1 MSDRAS
7 TPEFAAAASAT
18 TMSSGAATAGS
29 ARSAASGSGV
39 AAPPFTPLE
48 QQALEHIWIH
58 TARWLDLA
66 ERDGLRVL
74 VRGDG
79 CRLWDAR
86 GRVYLDSLAG
96 LYVVNV
102 GHGRKEIG
110 DAMARQAGELAY
122 VSAASYTSLPA
133 VQLGEVLAGLTPG
146 DLNRFFFCSG
156 GSEAVETAMK
166 IAKQI
171 QAMRGFP
178 KRYKIIAR
186 VGGYHGAT
194 FGAMS
199 ITSSRN
205 ETFFGPFMHGV
216 SFVPSP
222 DRYRPRFGL
231 SGDAED
237 LACAEAIDY
246 EIRAQGPETVAAVIG
261 EPVSSANNTHV
272 PCPRYWQRV
281 REICDKHGV
290 LLILDEVING
300 FGRTGTM
307 FATEQFGA
315 VPDLMTMAKG
325 LSSGYAPIG
334 AVAVRD
340 SLYHEFKQKDVGL
353 AHLLTFGG
361 QAVSCAAALANLE
374 ILRREDLVRRS
385 AEHGAYLLEQLQ
397 HLRSHPTVG
406 DVRGIGLL
414 CAVELV
420 QNKDTKEPFGWGPAA
435 AAHPFSRRL
444 VAALDERGVFGRVF
458 MSIQLSPPL
467 VVTRDEIDR
476 LVSVIDESLTVT
488 EREFGLA

>member
-1 MSDRAS
+1 MPDNETQLKTPGAS
-7 TPEFAAAASAT
+7 T
-18 TMSSGAATAGS
+18 
-29 ARSAASGSGV
+29 
-39 AAPPFTPLE
+39 AAPEATSGPAMTPVE

-79 CRLWDAR
+79 CNVWDAR
-86 GRVYLDSLAG
+86 GRRYLDSLAG

-110 DAMARQAGELAY
+110 EAMARQAGELAY

-133 VQLGEVLAGLTPG
+133 VQLGDVLAGLTPG

-186 VGGYHGAT
+186 LGGYHGAT
-194 FGAMS
+194 FGALS
-199 ITSSRN
+199 VTSSRN
-205 ETFFGPFMHGV
+205 ETYFGPFMHGV

-231 SGDAED
+231 AGEAED
-237 LACAEAIDY
+237 LACADAIDY
-246 EIRAQGPETVAAVIG
+246 EIRAQGAETVAAVLG
-261 EPVSSANNTHV
+261 EPVSAANATHV
-272 PCPRYWQRV
+272 PSPTYWQRV

-290 LLILDEVING
+290 LLICDEVING

-307 FATEQFGA
+307 FATEQFGI

-334 AVAVRD
+334 AVAVTDR
-340 SLYHEFKQKDVGL
+340 LYTEFKQKDVGL

-361 QAVSCAAALANLE
+361 QAVSCAAALTNLD
-374 ILRREDLVRRS
+374 ILRREDLARRC
-385 AEHGAYLLEQLQ
+385 AELSPYLRERLES
-397 HLRSHPTVG
+397 LRTHPTVG

-414 CAVELV
+414 YAVELV
-420 QNKDTKEPFGWGPAA
+420 QNKVTKEPFGWGPAA

-444 VAALDERGVFGRVF
+444 VAAMDERGLFGRVF
-458 MSIQLSPPL
+458 MSIQISPPL
-467 VVTRDEIDR
+467 VITREEIDR
-476 LVSVIDESLTVT
+476 MASIIDDSLTVA
-488 EREFGLA
+488 EREFGFA

>member
-1 MSDRAS
+1 MPDNGS
-7 TPEFAAAASAT
+7 TPEV
-18 TMSSGAATAGS
+18 ATA
-29 ARSAASGSGV
+29 
-39 AAPPFTPLE
+39 APALTPVE

-79 CRLWDAR
+79 CTLWDAR
-86 GRVYLDSLAG
+86 GRAYLDSLAG

-110 DAMARQAGELAY
+110 EAMARQAGELAY

-133 VQLGEVLAGLTPG
+133 VQLGDVLAGLTPG

-186 VGGYHGAT
+186 LGGYHGAT
-194 FGAMS
+194 FGALS

-205 ETFFGPFMHGV
+205 ETYFGPFMHGV

-222 DRYRPRFGL
+222 DRYRARFGL
-231 SGDAED
+231 GGEAED
-237 LACAEAIDY
+237 LACADAIDY

-261 EPVSSANNTHV
+261 EPVSAANATHV
-272 PCPRYWQRV
+272 PSPRYWQRV

-307 FATEQFGA
+307 FATEQFGI
-315 VPDLMTMAKG
+315 VPDVMTMAKG

-334 AVAVRD
+334 AVAVTDR
-340 SLYHEFKQKDVGL
+340 LYTEFKQKDVGL

-361 QAVSCAAALANLE
+361 QAVSCAAALANLD
-374 ILRREDLVRRS
+374 IIRREDLPRRC
-385 AEHGAYLLEQLQ
+385 AEQSGYLDAQLQ
-397 HLRSHPTVG
+397 RLRTHPTVG

-414 CAVELV
+414 YAVELV
-420 QNKDTKEPFGWGPAA
+420 QNKETKEPFGWGPAA

-444 VAALDERGVFGRVF
+444 MAAMDERGLFGRVF
-458 MSIQLSPPL
+458 MSIQISPPL
-467 VVTRDEIDR
+467 IITRDEIDR
-476 LVSVIDESLTVT
+476 MVAIIDESLTVT
-488 EREFGLA
+488 EREFGFA

>member
-1 MSDRAS
+1 MPEPAS
-7 TPEFAAAASAT
+7 TPKVAAAVSAAVT
-18 TMSSGAATAGS
+18 PSAA
-29 ARSAASGSGV
+29 ARSAAPSAVS
-39 AAPPFTPLE
+39 APPLTPLE

-79 CRLWDAR
+79 CRVWDAR
-86 GRVYLDSLAG
+86 GRAYLDSLAG

-110 DAMARQAGELAY
+110 EAMARQAGELAY

-133 VQLGEVLAGLTPG
+133 VQLGEVLAGITPG

-205 ETFFGPFMHGV
+205 ETYFGPFMAGV

-222 DRYRPRFGL
+222 DRYRLRFGL
-231 SGDAED
+231 GGEAED
-237 LACAEAIDY
+237 LACADAIDY
-246 EIRAQGPETVAAVIG
+246 EIRAQGAETVAAVIG

-272 PCPRYWQRV
+272 PSPRYWQRV

-307 FATEQFGA
+307 FATEQFGM

-340 SLYHEFKQKDVGL
+340 GLYNEFKQKDVGL

-361 QAVSCAAALANLE
+361 QAVSCAAALANLD
-374 ILRREDLVRRS
+374 ILRREDLPRRS
-385 AEHGAYLLEQLQ
+385 AENGPYLLERLQ

-406 DVRGIGLL
+406 DVRGTGLL

-420 QNKDTKEPFGWGPAA
+420 QNKETKEPFGWGPAA

-444 VAALDERGVFGRVF
+444 VAAMDERGLFGRVF
-458 MSIQLSPPL
+458 MSIQISPPL
-467 VVTRDEIDR
+467 IITRDEIDR
-476 LVSVIDESLTVT
+476 MVAIIDESLTVT
-488 EREFGLA
+488 EREFGFA

>member
-1 MSDRAS
+1 MPDHETQLKTPGTS
-7 TPEFAAAASAT
+7 T
-18 TMSSGAATAGS
+18 
-29 ARSAASGSGV
+29 
-39 AAPPFTPLE
+39 AAPGSTSGPGMTPVE
-48 QQALEHIWIH
+48 HQALEHIWIH

-79 CRLWDAR
+79 CNLWDAR
-86 GRVYLDSLAG
+86 GRQYLDSLAG

-102 GHGRKEIG
+102 GHGRKAIG
-110 DAMARQAGELAY
+110 EAMARQAGELAY

-133 VQLGEVLAGLTPG
+133 VQLGDVLAGLTPG

-186 VGGYHGAT
+186 LGGYHGAT
-194 FGAMS
+194 FGALS
-199 ITSSRN
+199 VTSSRN
-205 ETFFGPFMHGV
+205 ETYFGPFMHGV

-231 SGDAED
+231 AGEAED
-237 LACAEAIDY
+237 LACADAIDY
-246 EIRAQGPETVAAVIG
+246 EIRAQGAETVAAVLG
-261 EPVSSANNTHV
+261 EPVSAANATHV
-272 PCPRYWQRV
+272 PSPKYWQRV
-281 REICDKHGV
+281 REICDRHGV
-290 LLILDEVING
+290 LLICDEVING

-307 FATEQFGA
+307 FATEQFGI

-334 AVAVRD
+334 AVAVTDR
-340 SLYHEFKQKDVGL
+340 LYTEFKQKDVGL

-361 QAVSCAAALANLE
+361 QAVSCAAALTNLD
-374 ILRREDLVRRS
+374 ILRREDLPRRCATLS
-385 AEHGAYLLEQLQ
+385 PYLRERLES
-397 HLRSHPTVG
+397 LRTHPTVG

-414 CAVELV
+414 YAVELV
-420 QNKDTKEPFGWGPAA
+420 QNKVTKEPFGWGPAA

-444 VAALDERGVFGRVF
+444 VAAMDERGLFGRVF
-458 MSIQLSPPL
+458 MSIQISPPL
-467 VVTRDEIDR
+467 VITREEIDR
-476 LVSVIDESLTVT
+476 MVSIIDDSLTVS
-488 EREFGLA
+488 EREFGFA

>member
-1 MSDRAS
+1 M
-7 TPEFAAAASAT
+7 PEPVSP
-18 TMSSGAATAGS
+18 S
-29 ARSAASGSGV
+29 R
-39 AAPPFTPLE
+39 AAPAAGTAAPEATHAPAAPSFTPVE
-48 QQALEHIWIH
+48 QQALEHVWIH

-74 VRGDG
+74 VRGQG
-79 CRLWDAR
+79 STVWDAR
-86 GRVYLDSLAG
+86 GRAYLDSLAG

-102 GHGRKEIG
+102 GHGRREIG
-110 DAMARQAGELAY
+110 EAMARQAAELAY

-133 VQLGEVLAGLTPG
+133 VQLGEALAAITPG

-166 IAKQI
+166 IAKQV

-186 VGGYHGAT
+186 AGGYHGAT
-194 FGAMS
+194 FGALS

-205 ETFFGPFMHGV
+205 ETYFGPFMPGV

-222 DRYRPRFGL
+222 DRYRPRFGRE
-231 SGDAED
+231 GEAED

-246 EIRAQGPETVAAVIG
+246 EIRTQGPETVAAVIG
-261 EPVSSANNTHV
+261 EPISSANNTHV
-272 PCPRYWQRV
+272 PSPKYWQRV
-281 REICDKHGV
+281 REICDQHGV

-307 FATEQFGA
+307 FATEQFGML
-315 VPDLMTMAKG
+315 PDIMTMAKG

-340 SLYHEFKQKDVGL
+340 GLYTEFKKKDVGL

-374 ILRREDLVRRS
+374 ILQKEGLAQRS
-385 AEHGAYLLEQLQ
+385 AEQGAYLLKQLQ
-397 HLRSHPTVG
+397 RLRSHPTVG
-406 DVRGIGLL
+406 DVRGRGLL
-414 CAVELV
+414 CAVEMV
-420 QNKDTKEPFGWGPAA
+420 QNKQTKEPFGWGPAA
-435 AAHPFSRRL
+435 AAHAFSRRL
-444 VAALDERGVFGRVF
+444 IAAMDERGLLGRVF

-467 VVTRDEIDR
+467 IITREEIDR
-476 LVSVIDESLTVT
+476 MVAIIDDSLTAT
-488 EREFGLA
+488 EREFGFA

>member
-1 MSDRAS
+1 MPDNGS
-7 TPEFAAAASAT
+7 TPEV
-18 TMSSGAATAGS
+18 ATA
-29 ARSAASGSGV
+29 
-39 AAPPFTPLE
+39 PPALTPVE
-48 QQALEHIWIH
+48 QLALEHIWIH

-79 CRLWDAR
+79 CNLWDAH
-86 GRVYLDSLAG
+86 GRRYLDSLAG

-102 GHGRKEIG
+102 GHGRTEIG
-110 DAMARQAGELAY
+110 QAMARQAGELAY

-133 VQLGEVLAGLTPG
+133 VQLGDVLAGLTPG

-194 FGAMS
+194 FGALS

-205 ETFFGPFMHGV
+205 ETYFGPFMHGV

-222 DRYRPRFGL
+222 DRYRARFGL
-231 SGDAED
+231 GGDAED
-237 LACAEAIDY
+237 LACADAIDY

-261 EPVSSANNTHV
+261 EPVSAANATHV
-272 PCPRYWQRV
+272 PSPRYWQRA

-307 FATEQFGA
+307 FATEQFGI

-334 AVAVRD
+334 AVAVTDR
-340 SLYHEFKQKDVGL
+340 LYTEFKQKDVGL

-361 QAVSCAAALANLE
+361 QAVSCAAALANLD
-374 ILRREDLVRRS
+374 IIRREDLPRRC
-385 AEHGAYLLEQLQ
+385 AEQSRYLHEQLER
-397 HLRSHPTVG
+397 LRAHPTVG

-414 CAVELV
+414 YAVELV
-420 QNKDTKEPFGWGPAA
+420 QNKETKEPFGWGPAA

-444 VAALDERGVFGRVF
+444 VAAMDERGLFGRVF

-467 VVTRDEIDR
+467 IITREEIDR
-476 LVSVIDESLTVT
+476 MVAIIDESLTVT
-488 EREFGLA
+488 EREFGFA

>member
-1 MSDRAS
+1 MPDTGP
-7 TPEFAAAASAT
+7 TPEVAT
-18 TMSSGAATAGS
+18 PSEAPTG
-29 ARSAASGSGV
+29 SGSRADGAV
-39 AAPPFTPLE
+39 PSRVDGALTPLE

-102 GHGRKEIG
+102 GHGRREIG
-110 DAMARQAGELAY
+110 DAMARQARELAY

-133 VQLGEVLAGLTPG
+133 VQLGDVLAGLTPG

-178 KRYKIIAR
+178 RRYKIIAR
-186 VGGYHGAT
+186 LGGYHGAT
-194 FGAMS
+194 FGALS

-205 ETFFGPFMHGV
+205 ETYFGPFMHGV

-231 SGDAED
+231 GGEAED
-237 LACAEAIDY
+237 LACAEAVDY
-246 EIRAQGPETVAAVIG
+246 EIRAQGPETVAALIG
-261 EPVSSANNTHV
+261 EPVSAANATHV
-272 PCPRYWQRV
+272 PSPRYWQRV

-307 FATEQFGA
+307 FASEQFGV

-325 LSSGYAPIG
+325 LSSGYAPVG
-334 AVAVRD
+334 AVAVGDR
-340 SLYHEFKQKDVGL
+340 LYAEFKQKDVGL

-374 ILRREDLVRRS
+374 ILRREDLARRS
-385 AEHGAYLLEQLQ
+385 AEQGVYLLEQLQ
-397 HLRSHPTVG
+397 RFRTHPTVG

-420 QNKDTKEPFGWGPAA
+420 QNKETKEPFGWGPAA

-444 VAALDERGVFGRVF
+444 VAAMDERGLFGRVF
-458 MSIQLSPPL
+458 MSIQISPPL
-467 VVTRDEIDR
+467 VITREEIDR
-476 LVSVIDESLTVT
+476 MLAIIDESLTVT
-488 EREFGLA
+488 EREFGFA

>member
-1 MSDRAS
+1 MTDNGS
-7 TPEFAAAASAT
+7 TPEVATAAAPAL
-18 TMSSGAATAGS
+18 M
-29 ARSAASGSGV
+29 
-39 AAPPFTPLE
+39 PLE
-48 QQALEHIWIH
+48 RQALEHIWIH

-79 CRLWDAR
+79 CNLWDAR

-110 DAMARQAGELAY
+110 EAMARQAGEIAY

-133 VQLGEVLAGLTPG
+133 VQLGDVLAGLTPG

-186 VGGYHGAT
+186 LGGYHGAT
-194 FGAMS
+194 FGALS
-199 ITSSRN
+199 ITSSRS
-205 ETFFGPFMHGV
+205 ETYFGPFMHGV

-222 DRYRPRFGL
+222 DRYRVRFGL
-231 SGDAED
+231 GGEAED
-237 LACAEAIDY
+237 LACADAIDY

-261 EPVSSANNTHV
+261 EPVSAANATHV
-272 PCPRYWQRV
+272 PSPRYWQRV

-307 FATEQFGA
+307 FATEQFGI

-334 AVAVRD
+334 AVAVTDR
-340 SLYHEFKQKDVGL
+340 LYTEFKQKDVGL

-361 QAVSCAAALANLE
+361 QAVSCAAALANLD
-374 ILRREDLVRRS
+374 IIRREDLPRRC
-385 AEHGAYLLEQLQ
+385 AEQSGYLDAQLQ
-397 HLRSHPTVG
+397 RLRAHPTVG

-414 CAVELV
+414 YAVELV
-420 QNKDTKEPFGWGPAA
+420 QNKETKEPFGWGPAA

-444 VAALDERGVFGRVF
+444 MAAMDERGLFGRVF
-458 MSIQLSPPL
+458 MSIQISPPL
-467 VVTRDEIDR
+467 IITREELDR
-476 LVSVIDESLTVT
+476 MVAIIDESLTVT
-488 EREFGLA
+488 EREFGFA

>member
-1 MSDRAS
+1 MPDHGSG
-7 TPEFAAAASAT
+7 PETAAARVA
-18 TMSSGAATAGS
+18 GAAGPGTAG
-29 ARSAASGSGV
+29 V
-39 AAPPFTPLE
+39 PPAAPAGTTPAMTAVE
-48 QQALEHIWIH
+48 RQALEHVWIH

-86 GRVYLDSLAG
+86 GREYLDSLAG

-102 GHGRKEIG
+102 GHGRREIG
-110 DAMARQAGELAY
+110 EAMARQAAELSY

-133 VQLGEVLAGLTPG
+133 VQLGDLLAGLTPG

-178 KRYKIIAR
+178 RRYKIIAR
-186 VGGYHGAT
+186 LGGYHGAT

-205 ETFFGPFMHGV
+205 ETYFGPFMHGV

-231 SGDAED
+231 GGEAED
-237 LACAEAIDY
+237 LACADAIDY
-246 EIRAQGPETVAAVIG
+246 EIRAQGAETVAAVIG

-272 PCPRYWQRV
+272 PSPKYWQRV

-300 FGRTGTM
+300 FGRTGRM
-307 FATEQFGA
+307 FATEHFGI

-340 SLYHEFKQKDVGL
+340 ALYAEFKQKDVGL

-361 QAVSCAAALANLE
+361 QAVSCAAALANLD
-374 ILRREDLVRRS
+374 IIRREDLPRRA
-385 AEHGAYLLEQLQ
+385 AENGPYLLDQLQ
-397 HLRSHPTVG
+397 RLRSHPTVG
-406 DVRGIGLL
+406 DVRGLGLL

-420 QNKDTKEPFGWGPAA
+420 QDKETKEPFGWGPAA

-444 VAALDERGVFGRVF
+444 VAAMDERGMFGRVF
-458 MSIQLSPPL
+458 MSVQLSPPL
-467 VVTRDEIDR
+467 VITRQEIDR
-476 LVSVIDESLTVT
+476 MVAMIDESLTVT
-488 EREFGLA
+488 EREFGFA

>member
-1 MSDRAS
+1 MPDNE
-7 TPEFAAAASAT
+7 TTLKTSAT
-18 TMSSGAATAGS
+18 STAAQGTTS
-29 ARSAASGSGV
+29 APAM
-39 AAPPFTPLE
+39 TPVE

-79 CRLWDAR
+79 CHLWDAR
-86 GRVYLDSLAG
+86 GRKYLDSLAG

-110 DAMARQAGELAY
+110 EAMARQAGELAY

-133 VQLGEVLAGLTPG
+133 VQLGDVLAGLTPG

-186 VGGYHGAT
+186 LGGYHGAT
-194 FGAMS
+194 FGALS
-199 ITSSRN
+199 VTSSRN
-205 ETFFGPFMHGV
+205 ETYFGPFMHGV

-231 SGDAED
+231 SGEAED
-237 LACAEAIDY
+237 LACADAIDY
-246 EIRAQGPETVAAVIG
+246 EIRAQGPETVAAVLG
-261 EPVSSANNTHV
+261 EPVSAANATHV
-272 PCPRYWQRV
+272 PSPRYWQRV

-290 LLILDEVING
+290 LLICDEVING

-307 FATEQFGA
+307 FATEQFGI

-334 AVAVRD
+334 AVAVTD
-340 SLYHEFKQKDVGL
+340 HLYAEFKQKDVGL

-361 QAVSCAAALANLE
+361 QAVSCAAALANLD
-374 ILRREDLVRRS
+374 IIRRENLPRRC
-385 AEHGAYLLEQLQ
+385 AELSPYLKERLET
-397 HLRSHPTVG
+397 LRAHPTVG

-414 CAVELV
+414 YAVELV
-420 QNKDTKEPFGWGPAA
+420 QNKQTKEPFGWGPAA
-435 AAHPFSRRL
+435 AAHRFSRRL
-444 VAALDERGVFGRVF
+444 VAAMDERGLFGRVF
-458 MSIQLSPPL
+458 MSIQISPPL
-467 VVTRDEIDR
+467 VITREQIDR
-476 LVSVIDESLTVT
+476 MVSIIDESLTVA
-488 EREFGLA
+488 EREFGFV

>member
-1 MSDRAS
+1 VAS
-7 TPEFAAAASAT
+7 ASATSSPSASSAAAA
-18 TMSSGAATAGS
+18 
-29 ARSAASGSGV
+29 RSVAS
-39 AAPPFTPLE
+39 PPLTPLE

-110 DAMARQAGELAY
+110 EAMARQAGELAY

-205 ETFFGPFMHGV
+205 ETYFGPFMPGV

-222 DRYRPRFGL
+222 DRYRLRFGL
-231 SGDAED
+231 GGEAED

-246 EIRAQGPETVAAVIG
+246 EIRAQGAETVAAVIG
-261 EPVSSANNTHV
+261 EPISAANNTHV
-272 PCPRYWQRV
+272 PSPRYWQRV

-307 FATEQFGA
+307 FATEKFGV

-340 SLYHEFKQKDVGL
+340 ALFEEFKRQDVAL

-361 QAVSCAAALANLE
+361 QAVSCAAALANIE
-374 ILRREDLVRRS
+374 ILQRENLAQRA
-385 AEHGAYLLEQLQ
+385 AEQGAYLLRALDA
-397 HLRSHPTVG
+397 LRPHPTVG
-406 DVRGIGLL
+406 DVRGLGLL

-420 QNKDTKEPFGWGPAA
+420 KDKHTKEPFGWGPAA
-435 AAHPFSRRL
+435 GSHPYSRRVVSL
-444 VAALDERGVFGRVF
+444 MAERGLLTRCF
-458 MSIQLSPPL
+458 MSIQCVPPL
-467 VVTRDEIDR
+467 IVTREELDR
-476 LVSVIDESLTVT
+476 MVAIIDESLNVA
-488 EREFGLA
+488 EREFGFS

>member
-1 MSDRAS
+1 MPDNGP
-7 TPEFAAAASAT
+7 TPEVATQSAPR
-18 TMSSGAATAGS
+18 ALTA
-29 ARSAASGSGV
+29 V
-39 AAPPFTPLE
+39 E
-48 QQALEHIWIH
+48 QEALEHVWIH
-58 TARWLDLA
+58 SARWLDLA

-79 CRLWDAR
+79 CRVWDAR
-86 GRVYLDSLAG
+86 GREYFDSLAG

-110 DAMARQAGELAY
+110 DAMARQAQELAY

-133 VQLGEVLAGLTPG
+133 VQLGDVLAGLTPG

-156 GSEAVETAMK
+156 GSEAIETAMK

-186 VGGYHGAT
+186 LGGYHGAT
-194 FGAMS
+194 FGALS

-205 ETFFGPFMHGV
+205 ETYFGPFMHGV

-222 DRYRPRFGL
+222 DRYRPRFGP
-231 SGDAED
+231 GGEAED
-237 LACAEAIDY
+237 LACAEAVDY
-246 EIRAQGPETVAAVIG
+246 EIRAQGAETVAAVIG
-261 EPVSSANNTHV
+261 EPVSAANATHV
-272 PCPRYWQRV
+272 PSPRYWQRV

-307 FATEQFGA
+307 FASEQFGV

-334 AVAVRD
+334 AVAVTDR
-340 SLYHEFKQKDVGL
+340 LYTEFKQKDVGL

-361 QAVSCAAALANLE
+361 QAVSCAAALANLD
-374 ILRREDLVRRS
+374 ILRREDLPRRS
-385 AEHGAYLLEQLQ
+385 AEQGAYLLDRLQ
-397 HLRSHPTVG
+397 GLRAHPTVG
-406 DVRGIGLL
+406 DVRGLGLL

-420 QNKDTKEPFGWGPAA
+420 QNKETKEPFGWGPAA

-444 VAALDERGVFGRVF
+444 VAAMDERGLFGRVF
-458 MSIQLSPPL
+458 MSIQISPPL
-467 VVTRDEIDR
+467 IITRDEIDR
-476 LVSVIDESLTVT
+476 MVAIIDESLTVT
-488 EREFGLA
+488 EREFGFA